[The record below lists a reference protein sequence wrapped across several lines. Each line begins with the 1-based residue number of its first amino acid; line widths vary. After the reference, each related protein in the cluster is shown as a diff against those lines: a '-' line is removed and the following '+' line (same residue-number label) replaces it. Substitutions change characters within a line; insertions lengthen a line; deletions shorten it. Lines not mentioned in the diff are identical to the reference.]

1 MRTDREYVK
10 PDNLDE
16 ALEFLWNHG
25 KETKIIAGGTD
36 VLVDLRAGKVRAKY
50 LMDVSRL
57 DELAGIALN
66 EGGLSVGSG
75 VTLSEIHDSDIVG
88 RYAPALQKASFSFA
102 SKQIRNMATIGG
114 NVGNASPSAD
124 TVPPMIV
131 QEAVAVLRNINGERR
146 VAVEELFTGP
156 YKSAVRP
163 EEVIVAFL
171 LKPAEDL
178 RADFQKIGRRKSL
191 AIARMNMAVLA
202 GKDGEGKID
211 FIRVALGS
219 STPTPI
225 RVTEVE
231 AFLEGRTLDSETV
244 IEGGR
249 LMAEKMIAISGRRPS
264 TVYKEKAVQ
273 GLFLKMLY
281 PLV

>member
-1 MRTDREYVK
+1 MKTDLAYVR
-10 PDNLDE
+10 PENLED
-16 ALEFLWNHG
+16 ALEFLWDHG
-25 KETKIIAGGTD
+25 KETKIVAGGTD

-50 LMDVSRL
+50 LMDVSHL
-57 DELAGIALN
+57 DEFAGIGLN
-66 EGGLSVGSG
+66 KDALSVGSG
-75 VTLSEIHDSDIVG
+75 VTLSEIHDSKIVG
-88 RYAPALQKASFSFA
+88 RYAPALQKSSRTFA
-102 SKQIRNMATIGG
+102 SRQIRNMATIGG

-124 TVPPMIV
+124 TVPPLIV

-163 EEVIVAFL
+163 EEVIVSFL

-178 RADFQKIGRRKSL
+178 HGDFQKIGRRKSL
-191 AIARMNMAVLA
+191 AVARMNMALLA
-202 GKDGEGKID
+202 QKDGDGKID

-249 LMAEKMIAISGRRPS
+249 LMAEKMISISGRRPS

-273 GLFLKMLY
+273 GLFSKMLY